1 MTVPF
6 TFGTATT
13 SIPLSNLDSNF
24 NTPIT
29 LGNTSIYLGNTTTT
43 IGNLTLTNATISSGN
58 VTITNVSVTTANVT
72 TGNITTL
79 TSTSITDSGLTN
91 GRVTFAGAGGLLS
104 DSASF
109 TYNGTNLS
117 VNGATITGGGAQIAG
132 GAWSVI
138 PYVFNSLTI
147 DNASGAARF
156 FATGAN
162 ASTYGSYIWYGGLTT
177 GTTNQY
183 MTLETTG
190 NLTLNVATGMF
201 SAPIARIGTYTA
213 FGTESLQV
221 AKANGTGVVGSAYQF
236 AINSKGANNRAE
248 MIMTDGSQANAF
260 ISYAPSA
267 TAASDR
273 LTFNLQGS
281 DIVTVVGNG
290 RVGIG
295 TSSPSY
301 TLDLSSTTNGII
313 ARFKSTS
320 TYGQVVADNTSGT
333 GGGLFI
339 ASQNGVASSY
349 FGVEGAVQGN
359 TSTDTAIYNNLA
371 GSSIKFFT
379 NSSATSKV
387 TIDSTGNLL
396 VNTANLLVNT
406 ATLNNLGKI
415 SIDFDGQF
423 NQGIVIDDTT
433 VSSFGGLYMIFRDST
448 GANAGSIS
456 HVSATVVAYVTTSDY
471 RLKEDVQPMTGALA
485 KVAQLKPVTYKW
497 KSDGLAG
504 QGFIAHELAE
514 VVPDCVIGEKDAV
527 YPDNSINPQG
537 VDTSFLVAT
546 LVSAIQEQQA
556 LIESLTTRLT
566 ALENK

>member
-1 MTVPF
+1 MII
-6 TFGTATT
+6 GT
-13 SIPLSNLDSNF
+13 SNLVINEIGANF
-24 NTPIT
+24 NVRIEGDTNP
-29 LGNTSIYLGNTTTT
+29 
-43 IGNLTLTNATISSGN
+43 NLFFTDA
-58 VTITNVSVTTANVT
+58 AN
-72 TGNITTL
+72 
-79 TSTSITDSGLTN
+79 D
-91 GRVTFAGAGGLLS
+91 
-104 DSASF
+104 
-109 TYNGTNLS
+109 
-117 VNGATITGGGAQIAG
+117 
-132 GAWSVI
+132 
-138 PYVFNSLTI
+138 
-147 DNASGAARF
+147 
-156 FATGAN
+156 
-162 ASTYGSYIWYGGLTT
+162 
-177 GTTNQY
+177 
-183 MTLETTG
+183 
-190 NLTLNVATGMF
+190 
-201 SAPIARIGTYTA
+201 RI
-213 FGTESLQV
+213 
-221 AKANGTGVVGSAYQF
+221 
-236 AINSKGANNRAE
+236 
-248 MIMTDGSQANAF
+248 
-260 ISYAPSA
+260 
-267 TAASDR
+267 
-273 LTFNLQGS
+273 
-281 DIVTVVGNG
+281 
-290 RVGIG
+290 GIG
-295 TSSPSY
+295 TITPAA
-301 TLDLSSTTNGII
+301 TLDLLSSTNGVI
-313 ARFKSTS
+313 AKFKSSS
-320 TYGQVVADNTSGT
+320 TYGQLSLDNGSAT
-333 GGGLFI
+333 GGGIFI

-433 VSSFGGLYMIFRDST
+433 VSSFGGLYMLFRDST